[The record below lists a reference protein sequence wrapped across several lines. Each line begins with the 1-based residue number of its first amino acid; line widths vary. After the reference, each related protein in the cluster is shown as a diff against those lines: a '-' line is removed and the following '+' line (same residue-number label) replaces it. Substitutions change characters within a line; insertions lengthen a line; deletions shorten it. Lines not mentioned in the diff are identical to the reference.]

1 MKRLLV
7 ILLALPLLAGCKVTE
22 IRSPGGWSFKRT
34 SFAYADS
41 IGLLRVPIGTN
52 YVEIQQ
58 FKSDADRALGI
69 AERAVGLAEKAAP
82 KP

>member
-1 MKRLLV
+1 MKTTA
-7 ILLALPLLAGCKVTE
+7 ILLAGLLLVGCKVTE

-52 YVEIQQ
+52 YVEMQQ
-58 FKSDADRALGI
+58 FKSDADRAIGV
-69 AERAVGLAEKAAP
+69 AERAIGLAEKAAP